1 MDLEVLAKSSL
12 NAIRE
17 LNGLPRVRYV
27 EKQPETTNLWLMN
40 DPFVIEKLP
49 AGSVDVVNYVKAIN
63 QAGSSF
69 NLKQMVSEL
78 KKGSKVKSEDAAI
91 NIIEKLIGRVFIFRI
106 EVQNVYSQH

>member
-49 AGSVDVVNYVKAIN
+49 AGSVDVVNYVKANN

-69 NLKQMVSEL
+69 NLKQMVSQL
-78 KKGSKVKSEDAAI
+78 KKNSTVKTEDVAI
-91 NIIEKLIGRVFIFRI
+91 NIIEKLIGRVSIFSRQIFIP
-106 EVQNVYSQH
+106 QSQ

>member
-49 AGSVDVVNYVKAIN
+49 AGSVDVVNYVKANN
-63 QAGSSF
+63 QSGSSF
-69 NLKQMVSEL
+69 NLKQMVSQL
-78 KKGSKVKSEDAAI
+78 KKNSTVKTEDVAI
-91 NIIEKLIGRVFIFRI
+91 NIIEKLIGRVSVFSR
-106 EVQNVYSQH
+106 

>member
-49 AGSVDVVNYVKAIN
+49 AGSVDVVNYVKANN

-69 NLKQMVSEL
+69 NLKQMVSQL
-78 KKGSKVKSEDAAI
+78 KKNSTVKTEDVAI
-91 NIIEKLIGRVFIFRI
+91 NIIEKLIGRVSIFSRQI
-106 EVQNVYSQH
+106 LIPQSQ